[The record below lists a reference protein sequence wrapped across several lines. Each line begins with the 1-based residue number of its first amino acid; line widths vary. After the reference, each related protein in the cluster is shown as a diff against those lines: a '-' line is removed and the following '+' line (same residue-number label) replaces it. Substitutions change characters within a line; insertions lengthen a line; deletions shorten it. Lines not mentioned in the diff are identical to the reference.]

1 MDIIGV
7 CIFCR
12 RVFFFFLVAFIR
24 FPFWPPKHKWMT
36 CVKCSHKRKTIKIT
50 NTGTPHTPR
59 ISLRFSWINLM
70 ISSDEYECV
79 YAFDRMMGRR
89 LLVRWWWFLFFGE
102 NEEEKKFIWNPSWI
116 VITSMYLGVFAF
128 GQSRQHNF
136 FSLNSDS
143 DTHTYDV
150 SSEPSTKN
158 TREFSYF
165 RFWTVDRSTLT
176 STSRN
181 RILYARTPLT
191 LSHSHSLTIYSID
204 IFVPIKFVTRMRRE
218 QIKMTWSISIIVC
231 WWWICVCVWG
241 CGLNLQRNTCT
252 ICRRFPRKK

>member
-12 RVFFFFLVAFIR
+12 RVFFFLVAFVR

-50 NTGTPHTPR
+50 NTATHHTR
-59 ISLRFSWINLM
+59 ISLRFPWINLM

-89 LLVRWWWFLFFGE
+89 LLVRCDDDSYFVGE
-102 NEEEKKFIWNPSWI
+102 NEEEKNYMKSVVNCDHIN
-116 VITSMYLGVFAF
+116 VFGSVCVRVSPDNTIF
-128 GQSRQHNF
+128 L
-136 FSLNSDS
+136 LNSDIHA
-143 DTHTYDV
+143 HTYDI

-158 TREFSYF
+158 TRKFSYF
-165 RFWTVDRSTLT
+165 RFWTVDCSTLT

-181 RILYARTPLT
+181 RILYGRTPLT

-218 QIKMTWSISIIVC
+218 QIKMT
-231 WWWICVCVWG
+231 
-241 CGLNLQRNTCT
+241 
-252 ICRRFPRKK
+252 